1 MLRRRKQTLK
11 VVKELDAFPK
21 VPENYQ
27 EKSSSGGTVSILT
40 FSLIAI
46 LVISEIRYFLDTTM
60 KYEYEVDTNLT
71 GRLKLNVDITVAM
84 RCEYIGADVL
94 DLTGETISASFSSL
108 KEQNVFFELSKR
120 QKAWQGKLQ
129 AIRQALSTE
138 HAIQDLLFKV
148 GFDSSATSMPERED
162 KPEGKA
168 DACRI
173 HGSVDLHKVAGNF
186 HITIGKSIPHPR
198 GHAHLS
204 AFINFNQYNFSHRI
218 DHFSFG
224 IPTPG
229 IVNPLD
235 GDQKITKESMRMYQ
249 YFIQIVPTQVN
260 TRVAKADTHQYA
272 VTEKDRVIN
281 HLEGSHGVAGI
292 FFKYDLSSLLIK
304 VTEEYQPIWQFLV
317 RLCGIV
323 GGVFATSGML
333 HSLIGAL
340 YDLICCRYQL
350 GKYKPKQI
358 DSTSVP
364 VHKLDQGIQPV
375 TPQVNFVPQSDQQT
389 IQQ

>member
-1 MLRRRKQTLK
+1 MDWLQTRKSYK
-11 VVKELDAFPK
+11 K
-21 VPENYQ
+21 
-27 EKSSSGGTVSILT
+27 
-40 FSLIAI
+40 
-46 LVISEIRYFLDTTM
+46 
-60 KYEYEVDTNLT
+60 T
-71 GRLKLNVDITVAM
+71 G
-84 RCEYIGADVL
+84 
-94 DLTGETISASFSSL
+94 
-108 KEQNVFFELSKR
+108 
-120 QKAWQGKLQ
+120 
-129 AIRQALSTE
+129 
-138 HAIQDLLFKV
+138 
-148 GFDSSATSMPERED
+148 
-162 KPEGKA
+162 
-168 DACRI
+168 
-173 HGSVDLHKVAGNF
+173 
-186 HITIGKSIPHPR
+186 
-198 GHAHLS
+198 
-204 AFINFNQYNFSHRI
+204 
-218 DHFSFG
+218 
-224 IPTPG
+224 
-229 IVNPLD
+229 
-235 GDQKITKESMRMYQ
+235 MRMYQ

-358 DSTSVP
+358 DSASVP